1 MTTIKLKNGSGAPT
15 SGDLAQGEPALDLTN
30 KRLYTEDSG
39 GTVIEV
45 GTNPTSITTGT
56 VTADGLTLGSE
67 GDQISIPTSA
77 GFSGVITTGDTI
89 FGNAFEFKNGNGI
102 VLVSDTNDSGAT
114 GGVDATLIARGSS
127 ATKTALFDVN
137 GDISFYN
144 AAGTSQSLYWDA
156 SAESLGLGTSSPS
169 NDLHISS
176 TSGTKALFEKTGST
190 GAYIGLKDSSGSLVY
205 LGDNNGTFE
214 VQTAGSSYS
223 TKLAVTSAGN
233 VGINKTSP
241 AYKLDLNGDMR
252 FSSGSALFWGDT
264 NVYEGR
270 TGNDR
275 YWVTGATERMRITS
289 AGNLLH
295 GITGVPTGVLL
306 GKQLVSSS
314 PTGSEIIAFRE
325 DSSVAVGDKCGA
337 LLIGNSDPDGA
348 EDHFVGMWGK
358 ASSTNGSQDLHF
370 AAGRSGY
377 EGDSPQMTL
386 SSGGNVGINTTSP
399 DEKLDVENGNIRL
412 KSNSDG
418 NTGLF
423 RLYDSAGVESG
434 QIYPANGDLNF
445 YSPNDVIFS
454 PTGKV
459 GIGTSNPDAP
469 LQVQT
474 SHTSTDVTAAN
485 SNSTLNL
492 GNSGSGNGVY
502 NSIKFAGNQQDMYIM
517 SFNNTAQA
525 NRRIGFFLGSVSGDA
540 TTDER
545 LSITGSGNVGINT
558 SSPSFPLDISGE
570 RARIAGGTSTTFA
583 GLEVENSNGHGTVF
597 GTGGSARTDLL
608 DNRGYVT
615 AQSATDGLAIGTEG
629 ADPVIFYTSGT
640 TSEACRIDSSQNL
653 LVGTT
658 AVGVG
663 TARHN
668 VYNDTTNIASI
679 LVNQSGTANST
690 PVQRFYHY
698 EANSTTSATMIQF
711 LNRSVGQVGNI
722 TSTGSATSY
731 NTSSDQRLKDNIVD
745 APSASDDIDAIQVRS
760 FDWKADGSHQKY
772 GMVAQE
778 LQSVAPEAVTG
789 DADSDDMMGVDYSKL
804 VPMLVKEIQSLR
816 ARVAQLETN

>member
-15 SGDLAQGEPALDLTN
+15 SGDLVQGEPALDLTN

-56 VTADGLTLGSE
+56 VTADGLTVNGTPVRFVSTAPMLNFME
-67 GDQISIPTSA
+67 
-77 GFSGVITTGDTI
+77 SGVTDNNHRLRQN
-89 FGNAFEFKNGNGI
+89 FGNFVIQK
-102 VLVSDTNDSGAT
+102 LSDDEGTAT
-114 GGVDATLIARGSS
+114 DRIAIDGGT
-127 ATKTALFDVN
+127 